1 MNLLLAL
8 PLLPLAVA
16 LWLAVSARAAPLG
29 AGWPVAL
36 VAVFPIAVAVLVSP
50 VRIELPELLVEGQAA
65 LVLDDTAR
73 AALLL
78 FGGLWLS
85 AGLLLT
91 RTREAG
97 PGGPALLVALSGAM
111 ALALAE
117 GGPLVYAGLLAT
129 GYGLYA
135 VMAGEPGAQWR
146 RAGRML
152 IVLLVLSDL
161 LVFELLLSVR
171 ASPGV
176 PPGMGV
182 LLLGLAAI
190 TLRGGVPPA
199 HGWLPPALA
208 GVGTP
213 AAVLLAA
220 APTSAALFGALKL
233 LPAGAP
239 ALAPAVML
247 FGLAGAAWAA
257 LVGIVQTEARATLGY
272 AVAASAALLL
282 LAVPAGA
289 GPGGQLAWLGV
300 ALLGSCAALPL
311 VALQHA
317 SWVRDAAI
325 AASLLVHGFAGGQ
338 VANHAASQ
346 LPAMLLLLAPLA
358 AVGATLLLTL
368 AARRTPAVAPD
379 DDTIEPTRLAFAPIA
394 FGAIGLALAWH
405 AQQPGFAALWAAP
418 LGITLGL
425 VLHRVVPARAHPGIV
440 PGDLWLG
447 IERAAGWMV
456 RRLAA
461 FCRGPLPAMRD
472 RCWATLLGWWNGERW
487 SRRLQRFDLQLR
499 AWPATS
505 LLMLVVAL
513 GAAFLLVQ

>member
-1 MNLLLAL
+1 MNLLLSL

-16 LWLAVSARAAPLG
+16 LWLAASPRAAQLG

-36 VAVFPIAVAVLVSP
+36 VAVFPIAVAALVSP
-50 VRIELPELLVEGQAA
+50 TRIELPELLVEGQAA
-65 LVLDDTAR
+65 LVLDAPAR

-97 PGGPALLVALSGAM
+97 PGAPALLVALSGAL
-111 ALALAE
+111 ALSLAE

-135 VMAGEPGAQWR
+135 VMAGEPGEGWR

-152 IVLLVLSDL
+152 IVLLVVSDL

-171 ASPGV
+171 AEPGS
-176 PPGMGV
+176 PPGTGV
-182 LLLGLAAI
+182 LLLGLAALV
-190 TLRGGVPPA
+190 LRGVVPPA

-208 GVGTP
+208 AVGTP
-213 AAVLLAA
+213 VAVLLVA
-220 APTSAALFGALKL
+220 APTGAALFGALKL
-233 LPAGAP
+233 LPGGMP
-239 ALAPAVML
+239 ELAPVAMVL
-247 FGLAGAAWAA
+247 GLGGAAWATLA
-257 LVGIVQTEARATLGY
+257 GVLQAEARATLGY

-289 GPGGQLAWLGV
+289 GPDGQLAWLGV

-338 VANHAASQ
+338 VANHAAGQ
-346 LPAMLLLLAPLA
+346 LPALLLLLAPLA

-368 AARRTPAVAPD
+368 AARRTPAVAPGD
-379 DDTIEPTRLAFAPIA
+379 DAIEPTRLAFAPIA
-394 FGAIGLALAWH
+394 FGAIGLGLAWL
-405 AQQPGFAALWAAP
+405 ARLPGFAALWAAP

-425 VLHRVVPARAHPGIV
+425 VLYRAVPLRSRPAVR
-440 PGDLWLG
+440 PGDVAFAV
-447 IERAAGWMV
+447 ERAAAWALRGM
-456 RRLAA
+456 AA
-461 FCRGPLPAMRD
+461 FCRGPLPALRD
-472 RCWATLLGWWNGERW
+472 RCWETLLGWWDGKRW
-487 SRRLQRFDLQLR
+487 SRRMQRLDVQLR
-499 AWPATS
+499 AWPVTS